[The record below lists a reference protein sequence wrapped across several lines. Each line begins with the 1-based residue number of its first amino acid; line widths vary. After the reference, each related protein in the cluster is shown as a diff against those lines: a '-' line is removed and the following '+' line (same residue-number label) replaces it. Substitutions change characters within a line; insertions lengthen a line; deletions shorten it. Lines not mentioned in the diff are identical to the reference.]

1 MLHVR
6 RSVGSIVINLYKLVA
21 SCCMLG
27 DLWGSI
33 VINLYK
39 LVASCCMLG
48 DLWGSIVI
56 NL

>member
-6 RSVGSIVINLYKLVA
+6 RSVGGIVMNLYKLVA

-33 VINLYK
+33 VMNLYK
-39 LVASCCMLG
+39 LRASSRMLV
-48 DLWGSIVI
+48 DLWGSVVI
-56 NL
+56 IL